1 MKNEKLYPKEKQ
13 KGVVFYRNKLAS
25 QDMSENPE
33 DIDAIDIDVDD
44 EVKEVVIRYDLIMPD
59 SKKSFPNVESLVIK
73 SNVFEIRIPNSLFPN
88 VKWVQSERD
97 RFETGNCLV
106 LNEGNIFCTLLNTF
120 CKKEGEVI
128 KIDDITAIKNGAFSG
143 CESTNLT
150 GAIDV
155 YGDDIEPDAF
165 AGSAFAKQPFVNGV
179 KMAGNIVI
187 DIDKTSE
194 EIIIPDYDYEK
205 AIFIANTDLTMVKKL
220 VVHRY
225 ETARQVNYDT
235 NFPEMLVLDTND
247 SLSGVEIRELAHMSS
262 SAVSYLK
269 YFSISNGD
277 YKTIDGIVY
286 TKNGKMVVAGSLG
299 LEHVVIPEGVEKLGH
314 SAFRNCKM
322 KSVVLPDSIDRI
334 RAKAFYQ
341 CENLKFVKLGN
352 NVDTIEGGAFAECCS
367 LKHIDIPAGIKTIN
381 DYAFLNSGLESI
393 ELHEGLLCLGCKAL
407 FGTNIESVHL
417 PASIKKLEYNC
428 FGSNLKELAMKTFP
442 SGFGTACIMG
452 PSPFDAGNKIIKVYC
467 NGKHLYFP
475 RIIQPSM
482 SSYAIDEVEYFFKN
496 PRIRT
501 ISMYKYAFSISCQ
514 GKVALL
520 EYLDF
525 GSGSARE
532 HIEKYSYHI
541 LSNMIREGSEE
552 FAAKIVKTG
561 LVPNDI
567 LQKML
572 PKAENAEMFALKAY
586 MLNQLNLNGV
596 QEEKI
601 SYAI

>member
-44 EVKEVVIRYDLIMPD
+44 EVKEVVICYDLIMPD

-393 ELHEGLLCLGCKAL
+393 ELHEGLLWLGCKAL

-467 NGKHLYFP
+467 NGKHLCFP

-501 ISMYKYAFSISCQ
+501 VSMYKYAFSISCQ

-525 GSGSARE
+525 GSESARE